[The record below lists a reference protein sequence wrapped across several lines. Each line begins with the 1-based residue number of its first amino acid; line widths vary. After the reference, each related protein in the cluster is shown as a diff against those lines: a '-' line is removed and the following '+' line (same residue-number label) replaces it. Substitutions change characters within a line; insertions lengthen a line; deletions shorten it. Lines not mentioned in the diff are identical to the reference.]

1 MSSSGKPLQ
10 ASRNKETPVLSFR
23 SILFAYG
30 FVMSLIDAVEPGD
43 DVPDA
48 DMMLASSD
56 TRGLKAELEL
66 SEIGELL
73 FKFELREEL
82 SRSE

>member
-1 MSSSGKPLQ
+1 
-10 ASRNKETPVLSFR
+10 
-23 SILFAYG
+23 
-30 FVMSLIDAVEPGD
+30 MSLADAVEPGD
-43 DVPDA
+43 DELDA
-48 DMMLASSD
+48 DMMLTSSD

-66 SEIGELL
+66 SGIGELL